1 MIEGRVDWI
10 KLAQDRDKWLNVVNT
25 IMNDQQKI
33 NGVQTDGILVLQ
45 NGAR

>member
-10 KLAQDRDKWLNVVNT
+10 KLAQDRESGWMSWTL
-25 IMNDQQKI
+25 MNDQQKI
-33 NGVQTDGILVLQ
+33 NCVQTDGILVLQ